1 MNKQQ
6 ALALLSQ
13 HRDEIA
19 KKFSVKHLALFGS
32 TARGEATDGSDV
44 DLAVRFDPE
53 RRPLGLAYIGR
64 LDELSETLSDL
75 LGCPVDIVVEPVKA
89 ARLQR
94 SIDEDRA
101 IAF

>member
-1 MNKQQ
+1 MDR
-6 ALALLSQ
+6 A
-13 HRDEIA
+13 EIIG
-19 KKFSVKHLALFGS
+19 KLRERERELRGLGVTTVSLFGS

-44 DLAVRFDPE
+44 DLAVRFAPE

-64 LDELSETLSDL
+64 LEELSETLSDL